1 MGVKP
6 AQIAAILGIAR
17 NAPPAPPSDAD
28 VSKQEAVR
36 LLVPAIAEF
45 RRKGYSMQQ
54 IADSFR
60 GVGFELTT
68 PTLKSYLSRVKA
80 SKRRRRDAPRNG
92 APPTKVPAVPTEKE
106 TARSTKTEVSA
117 KSGKDAFLVKDKD
130 SY

>member
-1 MGVKP
+1 MGVKR
-6 AQIAAILGIAR
+6 AQIEAIIEMAR
-17 NAPPAPPSDAD
+17 NAPPAPPSETD
-28 VSKQEAVR
+28 VSKQEGVR

-68 PTLKSYLSRVKA
+68 PTLKSYLARVKA
-80 SKRRRRDAPRNG
+80 SKRRRRDAPRSG
-92 APPTKVPAVPTEKE
+92 AEATKMVPVSTEKE
-106 TARSTKTEVSA
+106 SARLAKKEVPA